1 MAKVTFIVTKG
12 PLQGRTF
19 VFEKHDVVL
28 FGRHE
33 ECHIR
38 LPDDD
43 RTASRRHFMLEVN
56 PPLAQVRDLGS
67 LHGTWLNGEKVG
79 GREAEQKAHEVA
91 GKQFGQVQ
99 LSDGDQIQVGLHI
112 MRVQIEAD
120 GIIVP
125 PLEQDP
131 PQNLLDRLLKRLG
144 LREINQLPTL
154 GDYVLE
160 KELGK
165 GAFGIVYLARHRHTS
180 QRVALKI
187 MQSHVAVNEKA
198 RKLFEREIEIAKRL
212 KHPSIVRLL
221 EAGSVERL
229 FYFTMQYCDSGTVED
244 WRQGCGG
251 KIPFEQAAPIMR
263 QVLEGLAYVHQQGII
278 HRDLKPAN
286 ILLKNVGGVY
296 VAKMGDFGVAK
307 GFIEAGLSGLS
318 ITGHFAGTP
327 DFMPKEQLTNF
338 KYLSPAA
345 DVWSIAATF
354 YLMLTGQPPRVGNPG
369 DDWLLVVA
377 TGKAI
382 PILQREPNP
391 PLAFA
396 RAIDHA
402 LQANPSQRFR
412 TAAHMLKG
420 LEGVL

>member
-1 MAKVTFIVTKG
+1 MDKVTFIVTKG

-67 LHGTWLNGEKVG
+67 LHGTWLNGQKVG
-79 GREAEQKAHEVA
+79 GREAGLKAHEVA

-120 GIIVP
+120 GLIVP
-125 PLEQDP
+125 PLVQEP

-144 LREINQLPTL
+144 LREINQLPML

-165 GAFGIVYLARHRHTS
+165 GAFGIVYLARHRHTR

-187 MQSHVAVNEKA
+187 MQSHLAVNEQA
-198 RKLFEREIEIAKRL
+198 RKLFEREIEVAKRL

-244 WRQGCGG
+244 WRQACGG

-263 QVLEGLAYVHQQGII
+263 QGTPRRHLSLCPLCLCGAGGRVIS
-278 HRDLKPAN
+278 LK
-286 ILLKNVGGVY
+286 ILSLK
-296 VAKMGDFGVAK
+296 ALLLDRKRMDAHF
-307 GFIEAGLSGLS
+307 SGLHLTHHPS
-318 ITGHFAGTP
+318 PFTLHPSPITHPHPFQGTS
-327 DFMPKEQLTNF
+327 K
-338 KYLSPAA
+338 
-345 DVWSIAATF
+345 
-354 YLMLTGQPPRVGNPG
+354 
-369 DDWLLVVA
+369 
-377 TGKAI
+377 
-382 PILQREPNP
+382 
-391 PLAFA
+391 
-396 RAIDHA
+396 
-402 LQANPSQRFR
+402 
-412 TAAHMLKG
+412 
-420 LEGVL
+420 